1 MMSAMA
7 SIALIGRR
15 RRFVMGDWERG
26 VVSAHSFANDERVG
40 TDWHQLALAD
50 CVAASI
56 AHFVSFEVGNLIETF
71 SRFGFI
77 ATGWPW
83 PAIAVLRMETVIYMA
98 MEALWAMKPRA
109 DPNEDAPVNHS
120 GP

>member
-1 MMSAMA
+1 
-7 SIALIGRR
+7 
-15 RRFVMGDWERG
+15 
-26 VVSAHSFANDERVG
+26 
-40 TDWHQLALAD
+40 
-50 CVAASI
+50 VAASI

-98 MEALWAMKPRA
+98 MEALWP
-109 DPNEDAPVNHS
+109 
-120 GP
+120 